1 MIDSGATGNFVY
13 PETAEYRNFKTQK
26 KRRPYRLGLIDGTNT
41 ISEEGWVT
49 TETLPLRM
57 KINDYEEWIQFDV
70 TYLGSHELILG
81 IPWLLRYN
89 PKVN

>member
-1 MIDSGATGNFVY
+1 MELCATQKATKQFKCLVEINRETLPAMVDSGATGNFVC

-57 KINDYEEWIQFDV
+57 KINDYKE
-70 TYLGSHELILG
+70 
-81 IPWLLRYN
+81 
-89 PKVN
+89 